1 MPLDS
6 PGAFLYAPISK
17 EIVMRMSTKGRF
29 AINALIDLALREA
42 AGPVALATISA
53 RQQVSLSYL
62 EQMFSRLRR
71 VGVVESTRGPGGGY
85 TLGRPAAQITVADI
99 VSAVDDPLEG
109 GSAEGAAEGL
119 SQALWQR
126 LNAAML
132 EHMATITL
140 QSLVDEQ
147 KALGAQVEARPVR
160 RAVAPAPVVRPP
172 RTTAPNSVFAFGRS
186 FAK

>member
-1 MPLDS
+1 
-6 PGAFLYAPISK
+6 
-17 EIVMRMSTKGRF
+17 MRMSTKGRF
-29 AINALIDLALREA
+29 AVNALIDLALREA

-71 VGVVESTRGPGGGY
+71 IGVVESTRGPGGGY
-85 TLGRPAAQITVADI
+85 TLGRPATEITVAEI
-99 VSAVDDPLEG
+99 VGAVDDPVDAVG
-109 GSAEGAAEGL
+109 GEAADGL

-126 LNAAML
+126 LGETML
-132 EHMATITL
+132 AHMATITL

-147 KALGAQVEARPVR
+147 KAAGAPVEPRPVR
-160 RAVAPAPVVRPP
+160 RAIAPQPVVRPM

-186 FAK
+186 FVR